1 MSVELPTKSPI
12 GTFDRNRFMIVTQMD
27 GSQKLYSRATKSGHH
42 QIAPLNWWKKLG
54 IFSDERDVWMKSVIH
69 PEHVKLMK
77 IAGIEASDLF
87 GTILSP
93 SDTEDVL
100 CWFNVFRAVYGRAPK
115 TILEF
120 RKYVAVVESCTSGAE
135 MDPMKLGAYAYKMQN
150 TGLNLDAFVFA
161 AGNDEWLDA
170 IASSVA
176 KLGAGN
182 QYSSLVKTL
191 MQIGGTP
198 EAITILTENRYNSQR
213 YAGRATTAVISMF
226 TSGAF
231 APSAE
236 CYTQTRLLADTLD
249 AAPESAADCIT
260 DIFFTEGTDRE
271 RLRNLVV
278 TEHVTDALRLN
289 AIFKEEVPTALVGG
303 FL

>member
-1 MSVELPTKSPI
+1 MSVELPTQSPI

-42 QIAPLNWWKKLG
+42 QVAPLNWWKKLG

-77 IAGIEASDLF
+77 LAGIEASDLF
-87 GTILSP
+87 STVLSP

-100 CWFNVFRAVYGRAPK
+100 GWFNIFRAVYGRRPK

-120 RKYVAVVESCTSGAE
+120 RSFMTVIDSCKSGAE
-135 MDPMKLGAYAYKMQN
+135 MNPLKLGRYAYRMQN
-150 TGLNLDAFVFA
+150 TGLSLDAFIFA
-161 AGNDEWLDA
+161 AGNDVWLDA
-170 IASSVA
+170 IVTSVA
-176 KLGAGN
+176 TLSDGN
-182 QYSSLVKTL
+182 YLAPLIKTL

-198 EAITILTENRYNSQR
+198 EALDVLTQNRFNSR
-213 YAGRATTAVISMF
+213 SYGTYATKAVIAMF
-226 TSGAF
+226 TSGEF
-231 APSAE
+231 SPSVD
-236 CYTQTRLLADTLD
+236 CYAQTRLLADALD
-249 AAPESAADCIT
+249 AAPHSADCIT
-260 DIFFTEGTDRE
+260 ELFFTEGTDRE
-271 RLRNLVV
+271 RLRNLIVV
-278 TEHVTDALRLN
+278 ENVTDPLRLN